1 MKTCPKCRYTR
12 TPSDTAP
19 EYECPKCGVIYAKAF
34 AQPAQPAQPTLAAE
48 PDSKNGRLVVVA
60 AVLLIAGGV
69 GAWLMSSKGGTGG
82 PQVVAAAPV
91 ADPAA
96 AKKVEE
102 QAFLKRQAEER
113 ERQLLDKAT
122 KDLERLHGRW
132 KDASMLA
139 SSTSRIA
146 LATPVASLQSIRREV
161 VEMVVPECLDG
172 PKAALLQG
180 MEKEIEAYMNFMQ
193 DANIGKLLAQNLFT
207 EARDAF
213 EKYAFRMKDACPKG

>member
-12 TPSDTAP
+12 VPDDTAP
-19 EYECPKCGVIYAKAF
+19 DYECPKCGVIYAKAF
-34 AQPAQPAQPTLAAE
+34 AQPAQPTMAAE

-60 AVLLIAGGV
+60 AALLIAGGV

-146 LATPVASLQSIRREV
+146 LSAPVASLQSIRREAV
-161 VEMVVPECLDG
+161 DMVVPECLDG

-213 EKYAFRMKDACPKG
+213 EKYAFRMRDACPKG

>member
-12 TPSDTAP
+12 QPGDTAP
-19 EYECPKCGVIYAKAF
+19 DYECPRCGVVYAKAF
-34 AQPAQPAQPTLAAE
+34 AQPIPQPVDARPERKSGGL
-48 PDSKNGRLVVVA
+48 LVVA

-122 KDLERLHGRW
+122 KDLERLHARW

-139 SSTSRIA
+139 SNTSRIA
-146 LATPVASLQSIRREV
+146 LTTPVASLQSIRREAV
-161 VEMVVPECLDG
+161 DMVVPECLDG